1 MNEITRI
8 INAIE
13 QGEGVRTMIAKPK
26 QKVVVCT
33 LALAIGIA
41 TGWAVEST
49 MAAAEVVAPVTR
61 DWLLQ
66 GGYTQNKDSPILHR
80 EHAINWILNAQKA
93 TPDGGVSA
101 WYNLSTGYCPTSYP
115 EVTGYIIPTMFDLF
129 RLTGKKEYRDAAVKM
144 ADWITSVQLPTG
156 AVPGMDF
163 STPYVFDT
171 GQCISGWV
179 RAHKETGDARYLK
192 AAEKAAIWLVGMQS
206 QDGSFPLT
214 PFTSST
220 HTYHC
225 RVSWMLLQ
233 LYQLTGNS
241 VYKDVAVRNLDWA
254 LAFQKPNGWCAPA
267 SQETTHFI
275 AYAGRGMLESSQI
288 TGNKAYLVFAQR
300 LADAL
305 IQLQLPNGMLYGEYD
320 QAWKP
325 VVGSSCLTGDLQIAI
340 IWMRLYAITG
350 EEKYRSAATKAI
362 DYVLATQ
369 DIASLNPGING
380 SVAGSLPLGG
390 SYCPNTY
397 LSWATKFFI
406 DAINLLLDPKRVL
419 SG

>member
-1 MNEITRI
+1 
-8 INAIE
+8 
-13 QGEGVRTMIAKPK
+13 MIAKPK

-33 LALAIGIA
+33 VVLAIVIA
-41 TGWAVEST
+41 AGWAVEDT
-49 MAAAEVVAPVTR
+49 LAAAEVGAPVTR
-61 DWLLQ
+61 DWFLQ
-66 GGYTQNKDSPILHR
+66 AGHTQNKHGPILYR
-80 EHAINWILNAQKA
+80 QHAANWILTAQKA
-93 TPDGGVSA
+93 TPNGGVSA
-101 WYNLSTGYCPTSYP
+101 WYSPSTGYCPTSYP

-129 RLTGKKEYRDAAVKM
+129 HLTGEKQYRDVAIKM

-156 AVPGMDF
+156 AVPAMDF
-163 STPYVFDT
+163 QPHNVFDT

-179 RAHKETGDARYLK
+179 RAYKETRDARYLE
-192 AAEKAAIWLVGMQS
+192 AAEKAAGWLVGMQS

-214 PFTSST
+214 PFTRST

-233 LYQLTGNS
+233 LYELTRNS

-254 LAFQKPNGWCAPA
+254 LGFQRPDGWCVPT
-267 SQETTHFI
+267 SRETTHFI
-275 AYAGRGMLESSQI
+275 AYAGRGMLEASQI
-288 TGNKAYLVFAQR
+288 TGNKAHLVFAQR

-325 VVGSSCLTGDLQIAI
+325 VVESSCLTGNLQTAI
-340 IWMRLYAITG
+340 IWIRLHAITG
-350 EEKYRSAATKAI
+350 DEKYGAAARKAV
-362 DYVLATQ
+362 DYVFATQ
-369 DIASLNPGING
+369 NMASLNPGING
-380 SVAGSLPLGG
+380 SIAGSHPLTG

-406 DAINLLLDPKRVL
+406 DAVNLLLDPKRVL